1 MSSFSPVWRL
11 KINSVEYTNLILSN
25 LTVTSGRTD
34 IYQQPVA
41 GYVNLT
47 VINLDQSDLPFTVSQ
62 SVSIELQDSSGTFV
76 PIFGGSISD
85 IELSV
90 AQIGNVGYSQSY
102 QITALGALSKLPKTL
117 FNAAL
122 NQDHDGDQ
130 IYEILSSILFSQW
143 QQVPAALTWA
153 TYDPTVTWANAENNG
168 LGEIDRPGDYLMIN
182 RGADPVD
189 SYTLAS
195 QIALSGLGYLYED
208 GSGRIG
214 YADSTHRTQYLATNG
229 YVDLDGGQARAAGLK
244 IRTRAGDVRND
255 VTIQYGASAASHV
268 EARDEQSIGL
278 YGSLAQVF
286 TTYLK
291 NTGDATFQAGFYLD
305 LRAYP
310 RAVFDSI
317 TYDLTNAQIDNG
329 DRDSLINVFM
339 GMPVNI
345 SNLPLNMNSG
355 DFLGFVEGWT
365 LQAAYNELSI
375 QLFVSP
381 ISFSLQAM
389 RWNSVPI
396 TELWNTVNPTL
407 TWENATIVA

>member
-1 MSSFSPVWRL
+1 MSNFTPVWRL
-11 KINSVEYTNLILSN
+11 KIDSVEYTDLILSN
-25 LTVTSGRTD
+25 LTVSSGRTD

-41 GYVNLT
+41 GYVNMT
-47 VINLDQSDLPFTVSQ
+47 VINLDQSNLGFSVSQ
-62 SVSIELQDSSGTFV
+62 SVSIELQDSTNTFI
-76 PIFGGSISD
+76 PIFGGTITD
-85 IELSV
+85 LELSV

-117 FNAAL
+117 FNLAL

-130 IYEILSSILFSQW
+130 IYEILRETLFNQW
-143 QQVPAALTWA
+143 QNVPAALTWG

-182 RGADPVD
+182 RGADPID
-189 SYTLAS
+189 SYSLAS

-208 GSGRIG
+208 AQGLIG
-214 YADSTHRTQYLATNG
+214 YADSTHRTEYLAANG
-229 YVDLDGGQARAAGLK
+229 YVDISAAEARAAGLK
-244 IRTRAGDVRND
+244 IKTRSGDVRNV
-255 VTIQYGASAASHV
+255 VTIQYGPSAASHV
-268 EARDEQSIGL
+268 EASDVQSIGL

-286 TTYLK
+286 ATYLK
-291 NTGDATFQAGFYLD
+291 NTPDATYQADFYLE

-310 RAVFDSI
+310 RPVFDSI
-317 TYDLTNAQIDNG
+317 TYDLTNAQIDDS

-345 SNLPLNMNSG
+345 SNLPLNMNAG

-365 LQAAYNELSI
+365 LQAGYNELSI

>member
-1 MSSFSPVWRL
+1 MSNFSPVWRL

-47 VINLDQSDLPFTVSQ
+47 VINLDQSDLPFNVSQ
-62 SVSIELQDSSGTFV
+62 SVSIELQDSTGTFV
-76 PIFGGSISD
+76 PIFGGTISD
-85 IELSV
+85 LELSI

-102 QITALGALSKLPKTL
+102 QITALGALAKLPKTL
-117 FNAAL
+117 FNLAL

-130 IYEILSSILFSQW
+130 IYEILRETLFSQW
-143 QQVPAALTWA
+143 QNVPAALTWG
-153 TYDPTVTWANAENNG
+153 TYDPAVTWANAENSG
-168 LGEIDRPGDYLMIN
+168 LGEVDRPGDYLMIN

-189 SYTLAS
+189 SYSLAS
-195 QIALSGLGYLYED
+195 QIALSGLGYLYESST
-208 GSGRIG
+208 GQIG
-214 YADSTHRTQYLATNG
+214 YADSTHRTEYLAVNG
-229 YVDLDGGQARAAGLK
+229 YVDLSAAEARAAGLK

-255 VTIQYGASAASHV
+255 VTIQYGANANQHRN
-268 EARDEQSIGL
+268 ARDEQSIGL

-291 NTGDATFQAGFYLD
+291 NTHDAEYQADFYLE

-310 RAVFDSI
+310 RAIFDSI
-317 TYDLTNAQIDNG
+317 TYDLTNALIDDS

-365 LQAAYNELSI
+365 FQAAYNELSI

-396 TELWNTVNPTL
+396 TELWNTVNPAL

>member
-1 MSSFSPVWRL
+1 MSNFTPVWRL
-11 KINSVEYTNLILSN
+11 KIDSVEYTDLILSN

-41 GYVNLT
+41 GYVNMT
-47 VINLDQSDLPFTVSQ
+47 VINLDQSDLGFTVSQ
-62 SVSIELQDSSGTFV
+62 SVSIELQDSTNTFI
-76 PIFGGSISD
+76 PIFGGTITD
-85 IELSV
+85 LELSV

-117 FNAAL
+117 FNLAL
-122 NQDHDGDQ
+122 NQDYDGEQ
-130 IYEILSSILFSQW
+130 IYEILRETLFNQW
-143 QQVPAALTWA
+143 QNVPAALTWG

-182 RGADPVD
+182 RGADPID
-189 SYTLAS
+189 SYSLAS

-208 GSGRIG
+208 AQGLIG
-214 YADSTHRTQYLATNG
+214 YADSTHRTEYLAANG
-229 YVDLDGGQARAAGLK
+229 YVDISAAEARAAGLK
-244 IRTRAGDVRND
+244 IKTRSGDVRNV

-268 EARDEQSIGL
+268 EATDVQSIGL

-291 NTGDATFQAGFYLD
+291 NTPDAEYQADFYLE

-310 RAVFDSI
+310 RPVFDSI
-317 TYDLTNAQIDNG
+317 TYDLTNALIDDS

-365 LQAAYNELSI
+365 LQAGYNELSI

>member
-1 MSSFSPVWRL
+1 MSNFSPVWRL

-47 VINLDQSDLPFTVSQ
+47 VINLDQSDLPFNVSQ
-62 SVSIELQDSSGTFV
+62 SVSIELQDSTGTFV
-76 PIFGGSISD
+76 PIFGGTISD
-85 IELSV
+85 LELSI

-102 QITALGALSKLPKTL
+102 RITALGALAKLPKTL
-117 FNAAL
+117 FNLAL
-122 NQDHDGDQ
+122 NQDYDGEQ
-130 IYEILSSILFSQW
+130 IYKILRETLFNQW
-143 QQVPAALTWA
+143 QNVPAALTWA

-168 LGEIDRPGDYLMIN
+168 LGEVDRPGDYLMIN

-189 SYTLAS
+189 SYSLAS
-195 QIALSGLGYLYED
+195 QIALSGLGYLYETAQ
-208 GSGRIG
+208 GQIG
-214 YADSTHRTQYLATNG
+214 YADSTHRTEYLSVNG
-229 YVDLDGGQARAAGLK
+229 YVEISAAQARAAGLM

-268 EARDEQSIGL
+268 EATDPQSIGL

-291 NTGDATFQAGFYLD
+291 NTADAETQADFYLE

-317 TYDLTNAQIDNG
+317 TYDLTNAQIDNS

-345 SNLPLNMNSG
+345 TNLPLNMNAG
-355 DFLGFVEGWT
+355 TFNGFVEGWT

-396 TELWNTVNPTL
+396 VELWNTVNPTL

>member
-1 MSSFSPVWRL
+1 MSNFEPVWRL
-11 KINSVEYTNLILSN
+11 KIDSVEYTNLILSN

-34 IYQQPVA
+34 IYAQPVA

-47 VINLDQSDLPFTVSQ
+47 VINLDQSDLGFTVSQ
-62 SVSIELQDSSGTFV
+62 SVSIELQDSTATFV
-76 PIFGGSISD
+76 PIFGGTITD
-85 IELSV
+85 LELSV

-117 FNAAL
+117 FNSAL
-122 NQDHDGDQ
+122 NQDYDGDQ
-130 IYEILSSILFSQW
+130 IYEILRETLFNQW
-143 QQVPAALTWA
+143 QNVPAALTWA

-182 RGADPVD
+182 RGADPID
-189 SYTLAS
+189 SYSLAS

-208 GSGRIG
+208 AQGLIG
-214 YADSTHRTQYLATNG
+214 YADSTHRTEYLSVNG
-229 YVDLDGGQARAAGLK
+229 YVELSAAEARAAGLK
-244 IRTRAGDVRND
+244 IKTRSGDVRND

-268 EARDEQSIGL
+268 QATDVQSIGL

-291 NTGDATFQAGFYLD
+291 NTPDATTQADFYLE

-310 RAVFDSI
+310 RPVFDSI
-317 TYDLTNAQIDNG
+317 TYDLTNSLIDNS
-329 DRDSLINVFM
+329 DRDSLINVFI
-339 GMPVNI
+339 GMPVQI
-345 SNLPLNMNSG
+345 SNLPLNMNAG
-355 DFLGFVEGWT
+355 EFLGFVEGWT

-389 RWNSVPI
+389 RWNSVPVV
-396 TELWNTVNPTL
+396 ELWNTVNPTL

>member
-1 MSSFSPVWRL
+1 VSNFSPVWRL
-11 KINSVEYTNLILSN
+11 KINSVEYTNLILSD

-47 VINLDQSDLPFTVSQ
+47 VINLDQSALPFNVSQ
-62 SVSIELQDSSGTFV
+62 SVSIELEDSTGTFV
-76 PIFGGSISD
+76 PIFGGTISD
-85 IELSV
+85 LELSI

-102 QITALGALSKLPKTL
+102 KITALGALAKLPKTL
-117 FNAAL
+117 FNLAL
-122 NQDHDGDQ
+122 NQDFDGDQ
-130 IYEILSSILFSQW
+130 IYEILKETLFGQW
-143 QQVPAALTWA
+143 GQVPAALTWA
-153 TYDPTVTWANAENNG
+153 SYDLAVTWANAENSG
-168 LGEIDRPGDYLMIN
+168 LGEVDRPGDYLMIN

-189 SYTLAS
+189 SYSLAS
-195 QIALSGLGYLYED
+195 QIALSGLGYLYESAT
-208 GSGRIG
+208 GQIG
-214 YADSTHRTQYLATNG
+214 YADSTHRTEYLSANG
-229 YVDLDGGQARAAGLK
+229 YVNLSAAQARAAGLM

-268 EARDEQSIGL
+268 EARDQQSIGL

-291 NTGDATFQAGFYLD
+291 NTGDAEDQADFYLE

-317 TYDLTNAQIDNG
+317 SYDLTNAQIDDS

-365 LQAAYNELSI
+365 LQAGYNELSI

-389 RWNSVPI
+389 RWNSVPVV
-396 TELWNTVNPTL
+396 ELWSTVNPLL

>member
-1 MSSFSPVWRL
+1 MSNFSPVWRL

-47 VINLDQSDLPFTVSQ
+47 VINLDQSDLPFNVSQ
-62 SVSIELQDSSGTFV
+62 SVSIELQDSTGIFV
-76 PIFGGSISD
+76 PIFGGIISD
-85 IELSV
+85 LELSI

-102 QITALGALSKLPKTL
+102 KITALGALAKLPKTL
-117 FNAAL
+117 FNLAL
-122 NQDHDGDQ
+122 NQDYDGEQ
-130 IYEILSSILFSQW
+130 IYKILRETLFNQW
-143 QQVPAALTWA
+143 QNVPAALTWA
-153 TYDPTVTWANAENNG
+153 TYDPTVTWENAENNG

-189 SYTLAS
+189 SYSLAS
-195 QIALSGLGYLYED
+195 QIALSGLGYLYETAQ
-208 GSGRIG
+208 GQIG
-214 YADSTHRTQYLATNG
+214 YADSTHRTEYLSVNG
-229 YVDLDGGQARAAGLK
+229 YVEISAAEARAAGLM

-268 EARDEQSIGL
+268 EATDPQSIGL

-291 NTGDATFQAGFYLD
+291 NTTDAEDQADFYLE

-310 RAVFDSI
+310 KAVFDSI
-317 TYDLTNAQIDNG
+317 TYDLTNAQIDDS

-345 SNLPLNMNSG
+345 TNLPLNMNAG
-355 DFLGFVEGWT
+355 TFNGFVEGWT

-389 RWNSVPI
+389 RWNSVPVV
-396 TELWNTVNPTL
+396 ELWSTVNPLL

>member
-1 MSSFSPVWRL
+1 MSNFSPVWRL

-25 LTVTSGRTD
+25 LTITSGRTD
-34 IYQQPVA
+34 IYTQPIA

-47 VINLDQSDLPFTVSQ
+47 VINLDQSDLPFNVSQ
-62 SVSIELQDSSGTFV
+62 SLSIELKDSTDTFI
-76 PIFGGSISD
+76 PIFGGTISD
-85 IELSV
+85 LELSI

-117 FNAAL
+117 FNLAL
-122 NQDHDGDQ
+122 TQDHDGDQ
-130 IYEILSSILFSQW
+130 IYEILRETLFSQW
-143 QQVPAALTWA
+143 QQVPAALTWG
-153 TYDPTVTWANAENNG
+153 TYDPSVTWANAGNSG
-168 LGEIDRPGDYLMIN
+168 LGEVDRPGDYLMIH

-189 SYTLAS
+189 SYSLAS
-195 QIALSGLGYLYED
+195 QIALSGLGYLYESPT
-208 GSGRIG
+208 GQIG
-214 YADSTHRTQYLATNG
+214 YADSTHRTEYLAANG
-229 YVDLDGGQARAAGLK
+229 YVELSGAEARAAGLK

-255 VTIQYGASAASHV
+255 VTIQYGANANQHRN
-268 EARDEQSIGL
+268 ARDEQSIGL

-291 NTGDATFQAGFYLD
+291 NTSDAEDQADFYLE

-310 RAVFDSI
+310 RPVFDSI
-317 TYDLTNAQIDNG
+317 TYDLTNSQIDNN

-365 LQAAYNELSI
+365 FQAGYNELSI

-396 TELWNTVNPTL
+396 TELWNTVNPVL

>member
-1 MSSFSPVWRL
+1 MSNFTPVWRL
-11 KINSVEYTNLILSN
+11 KIDSVEYTDLILSN
-25 LTVTSGRTD
+25 LTVSSGRTD
-34 IYQQPVA
+34 IYQQPIA

-47 VINLDQSDLPFTVSQ
+47 VINLDQSDLGFTVSQ
-62 SVSIELQDSSGTFV
+62 SVSIELQDSTATFV
-76 PIFGGSISD
+76 PIFGGTITD
-85 IELSV
+85 LELSV

-117 FNAAL
+117 FNLAL
-122 NQDHDGDQ
+122 NQDYDGEQ
-130 IYEILSSILFSQW
+130 IYEILRETLFNQW
-143 QQVPAALTWA
+143 QNVPAALTWG

-189 SYTLAS
+189 SYSLAS

-208 GSGRIG
+208 AQGLIG
-214 YADSTHRTQYLATNG
+214 YADSTHRTEYLSVNG
-229 YVDLDGGQARAAGLK
+229 YVELSAAEARAAGLK
-244 IRTRAGDVRND
+244 IKTRSGDVRNA
-255 VTIQYGASAASHV
+255 VTIQYGPSAASHV
-268 EARDEQSIGL
+268 EATDVQSIGL

-291 NTGDATFQAGFYLD
+291 NTPDAESQADFYLE

-310 RAVFDSI
+310 RPVFDSI
-317 TYDLTNAQIDNG
+317 TYDLTNAQIDDS

-345 SNLPLNMNSG
+345 SNLPLNMNAG
-355 DFLGFVEGWT
+355 EFLGFVEGWT
-365 LQAAYNELSI
+365 LQAGYNELSI

-407 TWENATIVA
+407 TWEMRR

>member
-1 MSSFSPVWRL
+1 MSNFSPVWRL

-47 VINLDQSDLPFTVSQ
+47 VINLDQSDLGFTVSQ
-62 SVSIELQDSSGTFV
+62 SVSIELQDSTGTFV

-143 QQVPAALTWA
+143 QNVPAALTWA
-153 TYDPTVTWANAENNG
+153 SYDPTVTWANAENNG

-182 RGADPVD
+182 RGADPID

-195 QIALSGLGYLYED
+195 QIALSGLGYLYESAT
-208 GSGRIG
+208 GQIG
-214 YADSTHRTQYLATNG
+214 YADSTHRTQYLAANG
-229 YVDLDGGQARAAGLK
+229 YVDLSAAQARAAGLK

-255 VTIQYGASAASHV
+255 VTIQYGASGASHV
-268 EARDEQSIGL
+268 DARDEQSIGL

-381 ISFSLQAM
+381 LAFSLLAM
-389 RWNSVPI
+389 KWIDVPI
-396 TELWNTVNPTL
+396 IETWGTINPTL
-407 TWENATIVA
+407 TWENATLVA

>member
-1 MSSFSPVWRL
+1 MSNFTPVWRL
-11 KINSVEYTNLILSN
+11 KIDSVEYTNLILSN
-25 LTVTSGRTD
+25 LTVSSGRTD

-47 VINLDQSDLPFTVSQ
+47 VINLDQSDLGFTVSQ
-62 SVSIELQDSSGTFV
+62 SVSIELQDSTATFV
-76 PIFGGSISD
+76 PIFGGTITD
-85 IELSV
+85 LELSV

-117 FNAAL
+117 FNSAL
-122 NQDHDGDQ
+122 NQDYDGEQ
-130 IYEILSSILFSQW
+130 IYTILRETLFNQW
-143 QQVPAALTWA
+143 QNVPAALTWG

-182 RGADPVD
+182 RGADPID
-189 SYTLAS
+189 SYSLAS

-208 GSGRIG
+208 AQGLIG
-214 YADSTHRTQYLATNG
+214 YADSTHRTEYLAANG
-229 YVDLDGGQARAAGLK
+229 YVELSAAEARAAGLK
-244 IRTRAGDVRND
+244 IKTRSGDVRNV

-268 EARDEQSIGL
+268 EATDVQSIGL

-291 NTGDATFQAGFYLD
+291 NTPDAEFQADFYLE

-310 RAVFDSI
+310 RPVFDSI
-317 TYDLTNAQIDNG
+317 TYDLTNSLIDNG

-339 GMPVNI
+339 GMPVQI
-345 SNLPLNMNSG
+345 SNLPLNMNAG
-355 DFLGFVEGWT
+355 EFLGFVEGWT

>member
-1 MSSFSPVWRL
+1 MSNFSPVWRL
-11 KINSVEYTNLILSN
+11 KINSVEYTDLILAN

-41 GYVNLT
+41 GYVNMT
-47 VINLDQSDLPFTVSQ
+47 VINLDQSNPGFQVSQ
-62 SVSIELQDSSGTFV
+62 SISIELQDSTGNFV

-85 IELSV
+85 LELSI
-90 AQIGNVGYSQSY
+90 AQIGNVSYSQSY

-117 FNAAL
+117 FNNAL
-122 NQDHDGDQ
+122 NQDFDGDQ
-130 IYEILSSILFSQW
+130 IYEILKETLFSQW
-143 QQVPAALTWA
+143 QNVPAALTWA

-182 RGADPVD
+182 RGADPVN
-189 SYTLAS
+189 SYSLAS

-208 GSGRIG
+208 AQGLIG
-214 YADSTHRTQYLATNG
+214 YADSTHRTEYLSANG
-229 YVDLDGGQARAAGLK
+229 YVQLSASEARAEGLK
-244 IRTRAGDVRND
+244 IVTRSGDVRND

-268 EARDEQSIGL
+268 NATDPISIGL

-291 NTGDATFQAGFYLD
+291 NTGDATSQADFYLE

-310 RAVFDSI
+310 RAIFDSI

-345 SNLPLNMNSG
+345 TNLPLNMNAG
-355 DFLGFVEGWT
+355 DFQGFVEGWT
-365 LQAAYNELSI
+365 LQAGYNELSI

-389 RWNSVPI
+389 RWNSVPVV
-396 TELWNTVNPTL
+396 ELWNTVNPTL

>member
-1 MSSFSPVWRL
+1 MSQFSPVWRL
-11 KINSVEYTNLILSN
+11 KIDSVEYTNLILSN
-25 LTVTSGRTD
+25 LTITSGRTD
-34 IYQQPVA
+34 IYQQPIA

-47 VINLDQSDLPFTVSQ
+47 VINLDQSNLPFNVSQ
-62 SVSIELQDSSGTFV
+62 SVSIELEDSTGTFV
-76 PIFGGSISD
+76 PIFGGTISD
-85 IELSV
+85 LELSI

-102 QITALGALSKLPKTL
+102 RITALGALAKLPKTL
-117 FNAAL
+117 FNLAL
-122 NQDHDGDQ
+122 NQDFDGDQ
-130 IYEILSSILFSQW
+130 IYEILRETLFSQW
-143 QQVPAALTWA
+143 GQVPAALTWA
-153 TYDPTVTWANAENNG
+153 TYDPAVTWANAENSG
-168 LGEIDRPGDYLMIN
+168 LGEVDRPGNYLMIN

-189 SYTLAS
+189 AYSLAS
-195 QIALSGLGYLYED
+195 QIALSGLGYLYESAT
-208 GSGRIG
+208 GQIG
-214 YADSTHRTQYLATNG
+214 YADSTHRTEYLSANG
-229 YVDLDGGQARAAGLK
+229 YVNLSAGQARAAGLM

-255 VTIQYGASAASHV
+255 VTIQYGNNAASSV
-268 EARDEQSIGL
+268 DVRDEQSIGL

-291 NTGDATFQAGFYLD
+291 NTGDAEDQADFYLE

-317 TYDLTNAQIDNG
+317 TYDLTNAQIDDS

-365 LQAAYNELSI
+365 LQAGYNELSI

-389 RWNSVPI
+389 RWNSVPVV
-396 TELWNTVNPTL
+396 ELWSTVNPLL

>member
-1 MSSFSPVWRL
+1 MSQFFPVWRL

-25 LTVTSGRTD
+25 LTITSGRTD
-34 IYQQPVA
+34 IYQQPIA
-41 GYVNLT
+41 GYINLT
-47 VINLDQSDLPFTVSQ
+47 VINLDQSNLPFNVSQ
-62 SVSIELQDSSGTFV
+62 SVSVELKDSTDTFI
-76 PIFGGSISD
+76 PIFGGTITD
-85 IELSV
+85 LELSI
-90 AQIGNVGYSQSY
+90 AEIGNVGYSQSY
-102 QITALGALSKLPKTL
+102 RITALGALSKLPKTL
-117 FNAAL
+117 FNNAL
-122 NQDHDGDQ
+122 NSDFDGDQ
-130 IYEILSSILFSQW
+130 IYEILKETLFGQW
-143 QQVPAALTWA
+143 QQVPAALTWG
-153 TYDPTVTWANAENNG
+153 TYNPTVTWANAENNG
-168 LGEIDRPGDYLMIN
+168 LGEIDRPGDYEMIN

-189 SYTLAS
+189 AYSLAS
-195 QIALSGLGYLYED
+195 QIALSGLGYLYETST
-208 GSGRIG
+208 GQIG
-214 YADSTHRTQYLATNG
+214 YADSTHRTEYLAANG
-229 YVDLDGGQARAAGLK
+229 YVDLSAAQARAAGLM

-255 VTIQYGASAASHV
+255 VTIRYGNNASNSV
-268 EARDEQSIGL
+268 DVRDEQSIGL

-291 NTGDATFQAGFYLD
+291 NTVDAESQADFYLE

-317 TYDLTNAQIDNG
+317 TYDLTNAQIDDF
-329 DRDSLINVFM
+329 DRDSLIKVFM

-375 QLFVSP
+375 QIFVSP

-389 RWNSVPI
+389 RWNSVPV
-396 TELWNTVNPTL
+396 TETWSTINPTL

>member
-1 MSSFSPVWRL
+1 MSNFSPVWRL
-11 KINSVEYTNLILSN
+11 KIDSVEYTNLILSN
-25 LTVTSGRTD
+25 LTITSGRTD
-34 IYQQPVA
+34 IYQQPIA
-41 GYVNLT
+41 GYANLT
-47 VINLDQSDLPFTVSQ
+47 VINLDQSNLPFNVSQ
-62 SVSIELQDSSGTFV
+62 SVSIELKDSTDTFV
-76 PIFGGSISD
+76 PIFGGTISD
-85 IELSV
+85 LELSI

-117 FNAAL
+117 FNLAL
-122 NQDHDGDQ
+122 SQDHDGDQ
-130 IYEILSSILFSQW
+130 IYEILRETLFSQW
-143 QQVPAALTWA
+143 QNVPAALTWG
-153 TYDPTVTWANAENNG
+153 TYDPLVTWANAGNSG
-168 LGEIDRPGDYLMIN
+168 LGEVDRPGDYLMIH
-182 RGADPVD
+182 RAADPVD
-189 SYTLAS
+189 SYSLAS
-195 QIALSGLGYLYED
+195 QIALSGLGYLYESPT
-208 GSGRIG
+208 GQIG
-214 YADSTHRTQYLATNG
+214 YADSTHRTEYLAVNG
-229 YVDLDGGQARAAGLK
+229 YVDLSAAEARAAGLK

-255 VTIQYGASAASHV
+255 VTIQYGANANQHRN
-268 EARDEQSIGL
+268 ARDEQSIGL

-291 NTGDATFQAGFYLD
+291 NTHDAEYQADFYLE
-305 LRAYP
+305 LRAFP

-317 TYDLTNAQIDNG
+317 TYDLTNALIDDS
-329 DRDSLINVFM
+329 DRDSLIKVFM

-365 LQAAYNELSI
+365 FQAGYNELSI

-396 TELWNTVNPTL
+396 TELWNTVNPLL

>member
-1 MSSFSPVWRL
+1 MSNFTPVWRL
-11 KINSVEYTNLILSN
+11 KIDSVEYTDLILSN
-25 LTVTSGRTD
+25 LTVSSGRTD

-47 VINLDQSDLPFTVSQ
+47 VINLDQSDLGFTVSQ
-62 SVSIELQDSSGTFV
+62 SVSIELQDSTSTFV
-76 PIFGGSISD
+76 PIFGGTITD
-85 IELSV
+85 LELSV

-117 FNAAL
+117 FNSAL
-122 NQDHDGDQ
+122 NQDYDGDQ
-130 IYEILSSILFSQW
+130 IYEILRETLFNQW
-143 QQVPAALTWA
+143 QNVPAALTWG

-182 RGADPVD
+182 RGADPID
-189 SYTLAS
+189 SYSLAS

-208 GSGRIG
+208 AQGLIG
-214 YADSTHRTQYLATNG
+214 YADSTHRTEYLAANG
-229 YVDLDGGQARAAGLK
+229 YVELSAAEARAAGLK
-244 IRTRAGDVRND
+244 IKTRSGDVRNV
-255 VTIQYGASAASHV
+255 VTIQYGPSAASHV
-268 EARDEQSIGL
+268 EATDVQSIGL

-291 NTGDATFQAGFYLD
+291 NTPDATTQADFYLE

-310 RAVFDSI
+310 RPVFDSI
-317 TYDLTNAQIDNG
+317 TYDLTNAQIDDS

-345 SNLPLNMNSG
+345 SNLPLNMNAG

-365 LQAAYNELSI
+365 LQAGYNELSI

-396 TELWNTVNPTL
+396 VELWNTVNPTL

>member
-1 MSSFSPVWRL
+1 MSNFTPVWRL
-11 KINSVEYTNLILSN
+11 KIDSVEYTNLILSD
-25 LTVTSGRTD
+25 LTITSGRTD
-34 IYQQPVA
+34 IYTQPIA

-47 VINLDQSDLPFTVSQ
+47 VINLDQSALPFNVSQ
-62 SVSIELQDSSGTFV
+62 SVSIELEDSTETFV
-76 PIFGGSISD
+76 PIFGGTISD
-85 IELSV
+85 LELSI

-102 QITALGALSKLPKTL
+102 KITALGSLAKLPKTL
-117 FNAAL
+117 FNLAL
-122 NQDHDGDQ
+122 NQDFDGDQ
-130 IYEILSSILFSQW
+130 IYEILRETLFSQW
-143 QQVPAALTWA
+143 GQVPAALTWA
-153 TYDPTVTWANAENNG
+153 TYDPAVTWANAENSG
-168 LGEIDRPGDYLMIN
+168 LGEVDRPGNYLMIN

-189 SYTLAS
+189 SYSLAS
-195 QIALSGLGYLYED
+195 QIALSGLGYLYESAT
-208 GSGRIG
+208 GQIG
-214 YADSTHRTQYLATNG
+214 YADSTHRTEYLSANG
-229 YVDLDGGQARAAGLK
+229 YVNLSAAQARAAGLM

-291 NTGDATFQAGFYLD
+291 NTGDAEDQADFYLE

-317 TYDLTNAQIDNG
+317 SYDLANAQIDDS

-365 LQAAYNELSI
+365 LQAGYNELSI

-389 RWNSVPI
+389 RWNSVPVV
-396 TELWNTVNPTL
+396 ELWSTVNPLL

>member
-1 MSSFSPVWRL
+1 MSQFSPVWRL
-11 KINSVEYTNLILSN
+11 KIDSVEYTNLILSN
-25 LTVTSGRTD
+25 LTITSGRTD

-47 VINLDQSDLPFTVSQ
+47 VINLDQSNLPFNVSQ
-62 SVSIELQDSSGTFV
+62 SVSVELKDSTDTFV
-76 PIFGGSISD
+76 PIFGGTITDLELSIS
-85 IELSV
+85 
-90 AQIGNVGYSQSY
+90 QIGNVGYSQSY

-117 FNAAL
+117 FTKAL
-122 NQDHDGDQ
+122 SQDHDGDQ
-130 IYEILSSILFSQW
+130 IYEILRETLFSQW
-143 QQVPAALTWA
+143 GQVPAALTWG
-153 TYDPTVTWANAENNG
+153 TYAPTVTWANAGNSG
-168 LGEIDRPGDYLMIN
+168 LGEVDRPGDYVMIN
-182 RGADPVD
+182 RGIDPID
-189 SYTLAS
+189 SYSLAS
-195 QIALSGLGYLYED
+195 EIALSGLGYLYED
-208 GSGRIG
+208 GQGRIG
-214 YADSTHRTQYLATNG
+214 YADSTHRTEYLTANG
-229 YVDLDGGQARAAGLK
+229 YVELSAAQARAAGLK
-244 IRTRAGDVRND
+244 IRTRSGDVRND
-255 VTIQYGASAASHV
+255 VAITYESNGSGRV
-268 EARDEQSIGL
+268 EAKDNQSIGL

-286 TTYLK
+286 VTRLK
-291 NTGDATFQAGFYLD
+291 HTADATFQANFYLK

-317 TYDLTNAQIDNG
+317 TYDLTNAQIDDS

-375 QLFVSP
+375 QIFVSP

-389 RWNSVPI
+389 RWNSVPV
-396 TELWNTVNPTL
+396 TETWSTVNPTL

>member
-1 MSSFSPVWRL
+1 MSNFSPVWRL

-47 VINLDQSDLPFTVSQ
+47 VINLDQSDLPFNVSQ
-62 SVSIELQDSSGTFV
+62 SVSIELQDSTGTFV
-76 PIFGGSISD
+76 PIFGGTISD
-85 IELSV
+85 LELSI

-102 QITALGALSKLPKTL
+102 RITALGALAKLPKTL
-117 FNAAL
+117 FNLAL
-122 NQDHDGDQ
+122 NQDYDGEQ
-130 IYEILSSILFSQW
+130 IYKILRETLFNQW
-143 QQVPAALTWA
+143 QNVPAALTWA

-168 LGEIDRPGDYLMIN
+168 LGEVDRPGDYLMIN

-189 SYTLAS
+189 SYSLAS
-195 QIALSGLGYLYED
+195 QIALSGLGYLYETAQ
-208 GSGRIG
+208 GQIG
-214 YADSTHRTQYLATNG
+214 YADSTHRTEYLSVNG
-229 YVDLDGGQARAAGLK
+229 YVEISAAQARAAGLM

-268 EARDEQSIGL
+268 EATDPQSIGL

-291 NTGDATFQAGFYLD
+291 NTADAETQADFYLE
-305 LRAYP
+305 L
-310 RAVFDSI
+310 
-317 TYDLTNAQIDNG
+317 
-329 DRDSLINVFM
+329 RDSLINVFM

-345 SNLPLNMNSG
+345 TNLPLNMNAG
-355 DFLGFVEGWT
+355 TFNGFVEGWT

>member
-1 MSSFSPVWRL
+1 MSNFTPVWRL
-11 KINSVEYTNLILSN
+11 KIDSVEYTNLILSN
-25 LTVTSGRTD
+25 LTVSSGRTD

-47 VINLDQSDLPFTVSQ
+47 VINLDQSDLGFTVSQ
-62 SVSIELQDSSGTFV
+62 SVSIELQDSTATFV
-76 PIFGGSISD
+76 PIFGGTITD
-85 IELSV
+85 LELSV

-117 FNAAL
+117 FNLAL
-122 NQDHDGDQ
+122 NQDYDGEQ
-130 IYEILSSILFSQW
+130 IYEILRETLFNQW
-143 QQVPAALTWA
+143 QNVPAALTWA

-182 RGADPVD
+182 RGADPID
-189 SYTLAS
+189 SYSLAS

-208 GSGRIG
+208 AQGLIG
-214 YADSTHRTQYLATNG
+214 YADSTHRTEYLSANG
-229 YVDLDGGQARAAGLK
+229 YVELSAAEARAAGLK
-244 IRTRAGDVRND
+244 IKTRSGDVRNV

-268 EARDEQSIGL
+268 EATDVQSIGL

-291 NTGDATFQAGFYLD
+291 NTPDAETQADFYLE

-310 RAVFDSI
+310 RPVFDSI
-317 TYDLTNAQIDNG
+317 TYDLTNSLIDNG

-345 SNLPLNMNSG
+345 SNLPLNMNAG
-355 DFLGFVEGWT
+355 EFLGFVEGWT
-365 LQAAYNELSI
+365 LQAAYNEISI

-396 TELWNTVNPTL
+396 TELWSTVNPTL

>member
-1 MSSFSPVWRL
+1 MSNFTPVWRL
-11 KINSVEYTNLILSN
+11 KIDSVEYTNLILSN

-47 VINLDQSDLPFTVSQ
+47 VINLDQSNLGFTVSQ
-62 SVSIELQDSSGTFV
+62 SVSIELQDSTNTFV
-76 PIFGGSISD
+76 PIFGGTITD
-85 IELSV
+85 LELSV

-117 FNAAL
+117 FNSAL
-122 NQDHDGDQ
+122 NQDYDGEQ
-130 IYEILSSILFSQW
+130 IYEILRETLFNQW
-143 QQVPAALTWA
+143 QNVPAALTWG
-153 TYDPTVTWANAENNG
+153 TYDPSVTWANAENNG

-182 RGADPVD
+182 RGADPID
-189 SYTLAS
+189 SYSLAS

-208 GSGRIG
+208 AQGLIG
-214 YADSTHRTQYLATNG
+214 YADSTHRTEYLAANG
-229 YVDLDGGQARAAGLK
+229 YVELSAAEARAAGLK
-244 IRTRAGDVRND
+244 IKTRSGDVRNV

-268 EARDEQSIGL
+268 EATDVQSIGL

-291 NTGDATFQAGFYLD
+291 NTPDAEFQADFYLE

-310 RAVFDSI
+310 RPVFDSI
-317 TYDLTNAQIDNG
+317 TYDLTNALIDDS

-345 SNLPLNMNSG
+345 SNLPLNMNAG

-365 LQAAYNELSI
+365 LQAGYNELSI